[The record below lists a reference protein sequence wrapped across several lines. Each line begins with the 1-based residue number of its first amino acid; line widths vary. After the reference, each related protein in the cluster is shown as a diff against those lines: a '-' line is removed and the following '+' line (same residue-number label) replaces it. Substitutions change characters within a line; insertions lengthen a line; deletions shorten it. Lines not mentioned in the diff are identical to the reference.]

1 MKQLNDVTRESRNF
15 GEKRSAR
22 SLFLLMVLMLIVTGC
37 SKQHEAQLPPAA
49 APTAVVKGVAVETVK
64 VREFPELLDVVGTVR
79 ARTSAIISTRVAGTV
94 SVLRVREGDQVKK
107 GMLLLQL
114 DAQEQQAQA
123 AVANAGIDEARR
135 GVDEALARQRLAD
148 ISYSRYQNLFNEQAI
163 SRQEFDIKQT
173 EKELAGQAV
182 ARSKAR
188 LKQTQEGALSATT
201 ISGYTRIVAPISGIV
216 TVKQVDLGASVF
228 PAQPLLTIED
238 QGSYQLELAIPE
250 SSSSKVVVGSRVQIM
265 IDALGRSLN
274 AKVAE
279 VVPTADPVSRTY
291 IAKVNLDQKG
301 VKSGM
306 YGRAAIELGTSL
318 KGLLVPKQAL
328 VERGSMTLVW
338 VVDSHNI
345 ARMRIVKAGRFMADK
360 VEILSGLS
368 DGERLVVS
376 GVDKVSDG
384 AKVE

>member
-1 MKQLNDVTRESRNF
+1 MKQLNDVTRKARNF

-37 SKQHEAQLPPAA
+37 SKQHEAQLAPAA

-64 VREFPELLDVVGTVR
+64 VREFPESLDVVGTVR

-182 ARSKAR
+182 ARATAR
-188 LKQTQEGALSATT
+188 LKQAQEGARSATT
-201 ISGYTRIVAPISGIV
+201 MSDYTRIMAPISGIV

-228 PAQPLLTIED
+228 PSQPLLTIED

-250 SSSSKVVVGSRVQIM
+250 SSSSKVVAGSRVQIV
-265 IDALGRSLN
+265 IDALGRSFN

-301 VKSGM
+301 LKSGM

-318 KGLLVPKQAL
+318 KGVLVPKQAL

-345 ARMRIVKAGRFMADK
+345 ARMRIVKAGRAMADK

-376 GVDKVSDG
+376 GADKVSDG